1 MLHMQMQAAYDE
13 YNDHARSSGK
23 SRGHFIV
30 DLCRPGHL
38 TICLRNFQER
48 IKCNDD
54 NWDAQ
59 FGNIISSFCI
69 SMYCKALVVIMQHAV
84 TADAPAWHHIEATV
98 GRVQGSFGPVQ
109 I

>member
-1 MLHMQMQAAYDE
+1 MYVVQMQAAYDD

-38 TICLRNFQER
+38 TLCLRNFQER
-48 IKCNDD
+48 IRCNDD

-59 FGNIISSFCI
+59 FGEMEAQLGTF
-69 SMYCKALVVIMQHAV
+69 V
-84 TADAPAWHHIEATV
+84 TAQLAMSSALWYSTDHGDAHGALLHTFNV
-98 GRVQGSFGPVQ
+98 
-109 I
+109 

>member
-1 MLHMQMQAAYDE
+1 MHRLTIALMPHMQMQAAYDE

-59 FGNIISSFCI
+59 FGNITI
-69 SMYCKALVVIMQHAV
+69 Q
-84 TADAPAWHHIEATV
+84 WHLYLHV
-98 GRVQGSFGPVQ
+98 LQGPGSHHTCSDC
-109 I
+109 